1 MSGTHTFHVPDQNRT
16 GALLPPRG
24 LRLPP
29 HVGEAIDSHAERL
42 GCSSAALTRALVARG
57 VEQLQEALTV

>member
-1 MSGTHTFHVPDQNRT
+1 MPGDHIFVPDQNRT

-29 HVGEAIDSHAERL
+29 HLGEAIDSHAERL

-57 VEQLQEALTV
+57 VEQLQDALTV